1 MRYATT
7 SLVSSL
13 TGLST
18 TQLREW
24 TNRRALVPADVPPA
38 GRGSPA
44 KFTWQTVLIICVA
57 ATLKTDFRLEL
68 QSYRGLFSGLR
79 TSLHQKSFVAIWNK
93 KLVIEPSG
101 DWTLTN
107 IDDDIDSPG
116 DVLVIQLRPH
126 LETLAVGFAISPP
139 PTGSG
144 QLDLFPAQIVDDIR
158 KSDDRTNMESQIAG
172 NRDQRKTA

>member
-1 MRYATT
+1 M
-7 SLVSSL
+7 
-13 TGLST
+13 
-18 TQLREW
+18 
-24 TNRRALVPADVPPA
+24 
-38 GRGSPA
+38 
-44 KFTWQTVLIICVA
+44 
-57 ATLKTDFRLEL
+57 
-68 QSYRGLFSGLR
+68 R

-126 LETLAVGFAISPP
+126 LETLAEGFAISPP